1 MVMRR
6 WLVLGVACGA
16 MALGTAT
23 PAQEKDATRT
33 GWISDQACKAQHM
46 GGGGAGCVQKCWRG
60 GEAVGHPEWKPQK
73 AVFVADEDRAVWVV
87 ENPEAVKDF
96 PAVHV
101 QVTGKFD
108 AEKKTIHVEKVTAA
122 Q

>member
-1 MVMRR
+1 MV
-6 WLVLGVACGA
+6 LAVACGA

-33 GWISDQACKAQHM
+33 GWISDESCKAQHV
-46 GGGGAGCVQKCWRG
+46 GGGAGCVLKCWRG
-60 GEAVGHPEWKPQK
+60 GAAVGHPEWKPQK

-87 ENPEAVKDF
+87 ANPEAVKEF

-108 AEKKTIHVEKVTAA
+108 AEKKKIHVERVTAA